1 VVVAQLHESQVNY
14 RTMVEQIPIITYIA
28 SLESPGKLLYLSP
41 QIQQLGY
48 PLDEWLTDP
57 QGLLKWVH
65 ADDRSGV
72 IDAYARTYEYHV
84 PLRCEY
90 QLISS
95 DGLARWFLD
104 EAKVVCGE
112 AGGISYLQGVLVD
125 ITKDK
130 ETEQELFYYR
140 RRLED
145 LVTMR
150 TQQLEIQCTIL
161 NSANANLGKVLFE
174 RRQLEAELR
183 VREAHLRHL
192 LESTCEGILG
202 VNTEGRCTFINKS
215 ALAMLGY
222 AHEELLGRDAH
233 ATIHQSCS
241 DGFPVSA
248 EQWLIYSALRGGNS
262 QSSTEI
268 FRYKDGGSFLVEC
281 SAYPMQIDMQVT
293 GAVLIFRD
301 ATESLYYQA
310 THDALTGLI
319 NRTEFERRV
328 TRVLANA
335 HANKSEHV
343 LCYLELDPLKIIK
356 DTCGHAARDELM
368 RKVASLL
375 QSRLRQRDTIA
386 FFGGEEF
393 SLLLEHCTLDQAWTI
408 VNEFCESMRDYYF
421 TWDGNSFSV
430 GVSIGIAALTNDDED
445 VAAVL
450 RVAYSACYMAKK
462 GHNQVHIF
470 RSQDDQAAKS

>member
-48 PLDEWLTDP
+48 PLDEWLADP
-57 QGLLKWVH
+57 QGLLKRVH
-65 ADDRSGV
+65 ADDRSGA
-72 IDAYARTYEYHV
+72 IDAYAQTYEYHV

-90 QLISS
+90 QLIRS
-95 DGLARWFLD
+95 DGRTLWFLD
-104 EAKVVCGE
+104 EAKVVRDE
-112 AGGISYLQGVLVD
+112 AGGTSYLQGVLVN

-150 TQQLEIQCTIL
+150 TQQLEIQCAIL
-161 NSANANLGKVLFE
+161 NSANANLDKVLFE
-174 RRQLEAELR
+174 RRQIETALR
-183 VREAHLRHL
+183 TSEAHFRL
-192 LESTCEGILG
+192 LFESTGEGILG
-202 VNTEGRCTFINKS
+202 VDTEGRCTFINKS
-215 ALAMLGY
+215 ALVMLGY
-222 AHEELLGRDAH
+222 VQEELLGQDTH
-233 ATIHQSCS
+233 ATIHCGRS
-241 DGFPVSA
+241 DGLPVPA
-248 EQWLIYSALRGGNS
+248 EQWLIYNVFRGGIP

-268 FRYKDGGSFLVEC
+268 FRRKDGGSFLVEC

-293 GAVLIFRD
+293 GAVLIFRNT
-301 ATESLYYQA
+301 TESLCYQA
-310 THDALTGLI
+310 THDPFTGLI
-319 NRTEFERRV
+319 NRAEFERRAS
-328 TRVLANA
+328 RVLESA
-335 HANKSEHV
+335 HANQSEHV
-343 LCYLELDPLKIIK
+343 LCYLELDRLKIIK

-375 QSRLRQRDTIA
+375 LSRLRQRDTIA

-408 VNEFCESMRDYYF
+408 ANELCESISDYCF

-430 GVSIGIAALTNDDED
+430 GVSIGIAALTNADED

-462 GHNQVHIF
+462 GHNQVHMF
-470 RSQDDQAAKS
+470 RSQE